1 MLLHGGNGAERLVG
15 CGVGTSFT
23 GAGCGDHKTA
33 PMALHAPEPFTVTDA
48 ITFDAD
54 GKVDFHYAV
63 VQMAALPIDPT
74 QEVSAPRAH
83 VRESARGRAPLALRS

>member
-1 MLLHGGNGAERLVG
+1 MG

-74 QEVSAPRAH
+74 QEVSVPRAH
-83 VRESARGRAPLALRS
+83 VRESACGRAPLALRS

>member
-1 MLLHGGNGAERLVG
+1 M
-15 CGVGTSFT
+15 
-23 GAGCGDHKTA
+23 
-33 PMALHAPEPFTVTDA
+33 TDA

-74 QEVSAPRAH
+74 QEVSVPRAH
-83 VRESARGRAPLALRS
+83 VRESACGRAPLALRS